1 MNVGHVC
8 KAIPAYLPH
17 ELLGYEKDSLKGM
30 LLTMKIVEKINE
42 EEEKQTNDK
51 TGQSQR
57 LRKFRSR
64 K

>member
-17 ELLGYEKDSLKGM
+17 ELLGYKKDSLKGM
-30 LLTMKIVEKINE
+30 LLTMEIVEKINE